1 MTEERR
7 MRSTAAATGGG
18 GKGSGRRS
26 DFDVVVYGAFLILL
40 LSFGM
45 ESINA
50 TVTTSI
56 PFHYSENDVHDCA
69 QEIAIGEGG
78 DLDRPSRDATQS
90 KKKKSNSSTCVK
102 LYNEFRLH
110 YHGIGPVLLPSSAVT
125 PLSTVGF
132 THFKNTVQLVQ
143 EHNSYSNTDAN
154 AGRHTLRL
162 NQFAD
167 TSKSSTPTTYSKKKK
182 PNPTPVIDD
191 VAAATLTKVG
201 EQNQEEQQNNNN
213 NSNSNSNS
221 HWEVAIEKLW
231 EKHHTSRKENEQE
244 KENSPSS
251 RHTQLL
257 HWEGTDIDVRLL
269 HTPSSII
276 DELELEMNLGQD
288 DGQQQ
293 QQQQQQLRGG
303 GFQQR
308 YLSLFWNKNKDK
320 EKTDEQPPHPQPH
333 HEEYNTVLR
342 TISTSKHHTQVI
354 MPGDGSNVPAA
365 FSSPQVPSFIHGTE
379 VELHKGSRSDEED
392 DLESEFLGD
401 KLSNHEK
408 TNKKEKKVAAAVA
421 AHKFSTH
428 LNWSTDYNPDGVP
441 LVHAVNDEGTC
452 GSCWAFA
459 ATGSVEASV
468 SRNVARNHFVQG
480 LQEISSKTRKQ
491 MNLHEND
498 HQDGY
503 RTLIEE
509 LSQESREL
517 EATTFQE
524 VELSIQE
531 LLDCDTEH
539 GNEGCVGGN
548 PLLSFQFIHQHGLV
562 PAKEYPYV
570 GYGTTKLEGSS
581 VRKEILFTGI
591 EDETIRKID
600 GVNDTHTTQFS
611 YKDDTVIFPTT
622 PISESN
628 NATGANTNET
638 TTPVKEEGK
647 VDTTTTVVSPP
658 SPTCKTKQINNPIA
672 TVESWGLLHTNHEDL
687 IEYALLYV
695 GPVAV
700 GYNGADPSFINYGG
714 GIYSSDECAQTANH
728 ALLIVGYDQEDVT
741 NKEDGTTETVRYW
754 IARNSWGKSWGEE
767 GYVKI
772 KRGTG
777 GKGVPG
783 VCGIARSPSVALGGV
798 YRIDRTKPFV
808 VHDYHDEEHRKG
820 DNTRYR
826 NGKYD
831 DSSVTSESIEMNHPI
846 CNLAGQGGHLYHGC
860 ITVANTFEGKQHI
873 FLGVVGLLCALITIV
888 PLTIS
893 LLRQNHLGTG
903 VMTGSFRL
911 EPHQDENSSFTAN
924 TNAIS
929 LQGTRNSTSSM
940 EHLSGGG
947 TANANDAAF
956 AESVAMRHP
965 TERTHLLTLKDMYAG
980 QRKEM
985 ERHQQPR
992 GRSIVMTSPE
1002 QNPFNLQPTS
1012 SFHDD

>member
-1 MTEERR
+1 MVS
-7 MRSTAAATGGG
+7 STT
-18 GKGSGRRS
+18 KT
-26 DFDVVVYGAFLILL
+26 
-40 LSFGM
+40 
-45 ESINA
+45 
-50 TVTTSI
+50 TVS
-56 PFHYSENDVHDCA
+56 S
-69 QEIAIGEGG
+69 
-78 DLDRPSRDATQS
+78 SSSSS
-90 KKKKSNSSTCVK
+90 KK
-102 LYNEFRLH
+102 
-110 YHGIGPVLLPSSAVT
+110 
-125 PLSTVGF
+125 
-132 THFKNTVQLVQ
+132 
-143 EHNSYSNTDAN
+143 
-154 AGRHTLRL
+154 
-162 NQFAD
+162 
-167 TSKSSTPTTYSKKKK
+167 SKSSSSS
-182 PNPTPVIDD
+182 
-191 VAAATLTKVG
+191 
-201 EQNQEEQQNNNN
+201 

-221 HWEVAIEKLW
+221 HWEVAVEKLW
-231 EKHHTSRKENEQE
+231 AKHHTSRKENE
-244 KENSPSS
+244 NGPSN
-251 RHTQLL
+251 RHTQVLQ
-257 HWEGTDIDVRLL
+257 WEGTDIDVHLL
-269 HTPSSII
+269 ETPSSII
-276 DELELEMNLGQD
+276 DELDTNVVKDEE
-288 DGQQQ
+288 
-293 QQQQQQLRGG
+293 QQQLRGG
-303 GFQQR
+303 TFQQR
-308 YLSLFWNKNKDK
+308 SLSLFWNKSK
-320 EKTDEQPPHPQPH
+320 EKEKDMTDEQQPHPPH

-379 VELHKGSRSDEED
+379 VELHKGSRSDAED

-408 TNKKEKKVAAAVA
+408 KETKKTNI
-421 AHKFSTH
+421 HKFSTQ

-452 GSCWAFA
+452 GSCWAYA

-509 LSQESREL
+509 LSQESRDL

-647 VDTTTTVVSPP
+647 VDTTTTLLSQP

-728 ALLIVGYDQEDVT
+728 ALLIVGYDQEEVT
-741 NKEDGTTETVRYW
+741 NKNEDGTTNTETVRYW

-777 GKGVPG
+777 GKDEPG

-798 YRIDRTKPFV
+798 YRADRTKPFV
-808 VHDYHDEEHRKG
+808 VHDYHDEEHSKG

-985 ERHQQPR
+985 ERHQKPR